1 MMGPKSHNFVRVDY
15 PNSMDTLL
23 SLIEVLKDPKL
34 FDKQLQALKQYIDK
48 ANQSIEVLGKAEQ
61 IDHLLADA
69 KVKQNNIDKLHSEAQ
84 AEADQILK
92 TASTKADALLSTA
105 KSQAQALQSEAREIY
120 DRIKTDQ
127 QDVEHNKQRYEQLLK
142 QVNEKDAALDKRTK
156 EIAEIEKEITRKKA
170 LLSQL

>member
-1 MMGPKSHNFVRVDY
+1 MRVDY